1 MKRRYLL
8 IALLLLMHTCLKA
21 QNDTLSRRI
30 VLIGDAGQLTNGRH
44 PVVDAVKKNIP
55 LDNKT
60 TIVFLG
66 DNLYKAG
73 LPDEQYKN
81 YSQARAVL
89 DSQVSIA
96 DSTPAKVYM
105 IPGNHDWE
113 NGGRGGYNAILR
125 QQLYVDF
132 LGNKNVKYQPE
143 DGCPGPVE
151 VPVGNDVVL
160 VLFDSQWWLHPFD
173 KPEIE
178 SDCKCKTK
186 DELVEQIE
194 DIISRNSTKLV
205 LLACHHPFKSNGMH
219 GGYYTIWQHLFP
231 LTDLRKN
238 LYIPLP
244 LLGSVYPIAR
254 GIFGTPQDISHP
266 NYSRMISEITQA
278 VKRASPNVVFVS
290 GHDHNLQ
297 LIRDSNYNY
306 VVSGGGC
313 KQNRTSKGRNSLFN
327 STSQGFAVMEVSS
340 NKNVQLTFYEVADS
354 VKKSQPFS
362 LLNFSKL
369 PATVTDSANKVTV
382 EPSNYPDSVSAPVS
396 KSLSTVKG
404 LRKFF
409 MGQNYRQEWSTPVS
423 MKIFN
428 IRREKGGFDLD
439 RLGGGKQTRT
449 LHLKDKINKDEWV
462 LRSLNKNP
470 SQTIPELY
478 RGPIVDDLVT
488 ELKSSSFPFGAFIVP
503 HLAEPLGIPTAKPE
517 LFFVPD
523 DPALGVYRSI
533 FSNTVCL
540 LELRNASVDSSKTKS
555 TANVYFKKMLEDN
568 DHLPMQ
574 PEVLQARL
582 LDILVADYDRHFDQ
596 WRWGTI
602 DTGKGKLY
610 YPVPRDRD
618 QSFFYSDGKLLKLL
632 SGRAMPFL
640 KGLRSDIPKVEW
652 LGYVARDFDRIFLTD
667 LDKNEWEKSVAA
679 FQQKLSDSVI
689 RNAVQQLP
697 PEIFRING
705 EKIIG
710 KLISRRNVLMDAA
723 MKYYRFISK
732 QVNIVGS
739 NQKEYFKVSSVG
751 NNLQVRVYV
760 RSKGNDTSFI
770 MYNRIFDPSVT
781 KEIRLY
787 GLHDEDVFEI
797 EKSASSRIKL
807 RIIGGRGI
815 DTFDLKGN
823 VEALLYDLKSAGG
836 DYYIKD
842 SSHAKK
848 RFSNDPPVNDRSL
861 LGFNYNTSK
870 FPQFHF
876 NHNSDDGMLIGVG
889 FSRRTYGFR
898 NLPYAT
904 DQKLSAIYAIDR
916 GALRLQYRGEFNHI
930 TRNWDLVLKG
940 DFSSPTQQNFFGY
953 GNNSAIN
960 SSLPRRYY
968 QTLYKYIEAELL
980 LRRRYFDKLHFL
992 LGPYF
997 YHYSASLS
1005 RNINYVLGKPQEVR
1019 LDPASVYTKKS
1030 YAGIKMAALLDNRN
1044 KEFFPTRGMYWK
1056 NELLATTKLGGGE
1069 GKYLAYTSDMSIYAS
1084 LREPAKLVAVL
1095 KFGGGRIFSKSY
1107 EYFQAMSIGANNDL
1121 PGFRK
1126 NRYTGRSSMYG
1137 GLEFRFKLFD
1147 VNSYILPGPLGL
1159 AVFYN
1164 AGKVWQPN
1172 DITGSKKWHGAYG
1185 FGVYYLPFNLFS
1197 ISAYAGFSEK
1207 EKMFNFTLGT
1217 KINLTF

>member
-1 MKRRYLL
+1 MKRYYLL
-8 IALLLLMHTCLKA
+8 ISLLLLMHPCLKA

-60 TIVFLG
+60 TVVFLG

-73 LPDEQYKN
+73 LPDEQYKT

-96 DSTPAKVYM
+96 DGTPANVYM

-125 QQLYVDF
+125 QSLYVEF
-132 LGNKNVKYQPE
+132 LGKNNVKYRPE

-151 VPVGNDVVL
+151 MDLSNDVVL
-160 VLFDSQWWLHPFD
+160 VMFDSQWWLHPHD
-173 KPEIE
+173 KPEME

-186 DELVEQIE
+186 EELVEQIG
-194 DIISRNSTKLV
+194 DIITRNSKKLV
-205 LLACHHPFKSNGMH
+205 VLACHHPFKSNGMH
-219 GGYYTIWQHLFP
+219 GGYFTLKQHIFP

-244 LLGSVYPIAR
+244 LIGSAYPIAR
-254 GIFGTPQDISHP
+254 GVFGTPQDLSHP
-266 NYSRMISEITQA
+266 NYSNMVNDITQA
-278 VKRASPNVVFVS
+278 VKRSSPNVVFVS

-297 LIRDSNYNY
+297 LIQDDDYNY

-313 KQNRTSKGRNSLFN
+313 KQNRTSGSRNSLFN
-327 STSQGFAVMEVSS
+327 STAQGFAVMDISS
-340 NKNVQLTFYEVADS
+340 NKSVQVTFYEVADS
-354 VKKSQPFS
+354 VKKSEPFS
-362 LLNFSKL
+362 ILNFSKL
-369 PATVTDSANKVTV
+369 PITFTDSSEKVTV
-382 EPSNYPDSVSAPVS
+382 EPTIYPDSVSAPVTG
-396 KSLSTVKG
+396 SLLAVKG

-409 MGQNYRQEWSTPVS
+409 MGQNYREEWSMPVS

-428 IRREKGGFDLD
+428 LRRERGGFKIES
-439 RLGGGKQTRT
+439 LGGGKQTRS
-449 LHLKDKINKDEWV
+449 LRLKDKEGNEWV
-462 LRSLNKNP
+462 LRNLNKNP
-470 SQTIPELY
+470 SQTIPEQY
-478 RGPIVDDLVT
+478 RGPMVDDLVK

-503 HLAEPLGIPTAKPE
+503 HLAAPLNIPTAKPE

-523 DPALGVYRSI
+523 DPALEFYRPL

-540 LELRNASVDSSKTKS
+540 LEQRNASFDSSKTKS
-555 TANVYFKKMLEDN
+555 TADIFFKKMLEDN

-574 PEVLQARL
+574 AEVLKARL

-618 QSFFYSDGKLLKLL
+618 QSFFYSDGKLLKFL

-640 KGLRSDIPKVEW
+640 KGFRSDIPKVEW

-667 LDKNEWEKSVAA
+667 LDNNEWEQSVTTL
-679 FQQKLSDSVI
+679 QQKLSDSVI
-689 RNAVQQLP
+689 RNAVQHLP
-697 PEIFRING
+697 PEIFRIDG

-710 KLISRRNVLMDAA
+710 KLISRRNAMMDAA

-732 QVNIVGS
+732 KVNIVGS

-751 NNLQVRVYV
+751 DKLQVRVYV
-760 RSKGNDTSFI
+760 KSKGNDTSFI
-770 MYNRIFDPSVT
+770 MYDRVFDPSVT

-797 EKSASSRIKL
+797 EASASSRIKL
-807 RIIGGRGI
+807 RIIGGRGM

-823 VEALLYDLKSAGG
+823 VEALLYDLKSTGG

-848 RFSNDPPVNDRSL
+848 RFSDDPPVNDRSL

-876 NHNSDDGMLIGVG
+876 NYNSDDGLIIGAG

-904 DQKLSAIYAIDR
+904 DQKLSATYAIDR

-930 TRNWDLVLKG
+930 TRNFDLVLKG
-940 DFSSPTQQNFFGY
+940 DFSSPTLQNFFGY

-960 SSLPRRYY
+960 SSLTHRYY
-968 QTLYKYIEAELL
+968 QTLYNYFEAELL
-980 LRRRYFDKLHFL
+980 LRRRYFDKFHLM

-997 YHYSASLS
+997 YHYSASVS
-1005 RNINYVLGKPQEVR
+1005 RNISNVLGKPQQVR
-1019 LDPASVYTKKS
+1019 LDSAAVYSKKS
-1030 YAGIKMAALLDNRN
+1030 YAGFKIAALVDNRN
-1044 KEFFPTRGMYWK
+1044 REFFPTRGMHWK
-1056 NELLATTKLGGGE
+1056 NELLATTKLSGAE
-1069 GKYLAYTSDMSIYAS
+1069 GKYVAFTSDMSIYAS

-1126 NRYTGRSSMYG
+1126 NRYTGKSSLYG
-1137 GLEFRFKLFD
+1137 GLELRMQLFN
-1147 VNSYILPGPLGL
+1147 VNSYILPGPFGL

-1164 AGKVWQPN
+1164 SGRVWQPN

-1185 FGVYYLPFNLFS
+1185 FGFYYLPFNLFA
-1197 ISAYAGFSEK
+1197 ISAYAGFSEN